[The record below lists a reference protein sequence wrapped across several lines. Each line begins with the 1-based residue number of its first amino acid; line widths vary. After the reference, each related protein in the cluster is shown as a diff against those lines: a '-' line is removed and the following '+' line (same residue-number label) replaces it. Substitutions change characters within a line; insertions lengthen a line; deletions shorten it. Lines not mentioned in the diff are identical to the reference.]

1 MTKEYTNIF
10 GDSLGDVLRHAMKAE
25 TTPKGICKCRL
36 LFAKESQ
43 TDMWVW
49 LTWGGYG
56 KLMGIGSVHH
66 GKLSF
71 ETTHDGDKII
81 AIPTNHQAEPFSIKG
96 LLVPSVGDIPMW
108 QKLFDIEDERPTMA
122 VVLNG
127 STINTLV
134 DIEEGHHNVG

>member
-1 MTKEYTNIF
+1 MAKEYTKIF
-10 GDSLGDVLRHAMKAE
+10 GDSLGDVLSSVMKTE

-43 TDMWVW
+43 TDIWVW

-56 KLMGIGSVHH
+56 KLMGVGTVHN

-81 AIPTNHQAEPFSIKG
+81 AVPTNHQAEPFSIKG
-96 LLVPSVGDIPMW
+96 LLVPSNVDAPLW
-108 QKLFDIEDERPTMA
+108 KSLFGIEGERPTMP

>member
-1 MTKEYTNIF
+1 MEKEYTKIIS
-10 GDSLGDVLRHAMKAE
+10 GSLGEVLKDVMKKE
-25 TTPKGICKCRL
+25 TTPKGICKCKL
-36 LFAKESQ
+36 LFAKEAQ
-43 TDMWVW
+43 TDIWVW

-56 KLMGIGSVHH
+56 KLMGVGTTHN

-96 LLVPSVGDIPMW
+96 LLVPSNVDIPLW
-108 QKLFDIEDERPTMA
+108 KGLFDLDVVP

-127 STINTLV
+127 STIRTLI
-134 DIEEGHHNVG
+134 DIEESYHE